1 MLRTLLTGSSGQI
14 GGALVRPLSAIG
26 TVIAPSRHELDLSA
40 PETITVALDRI
51 APELIINPA
60 AYTAVDRA
68 EDEEALAFRVNAEAP
83 RCMASWAAAHLVPL
97 IHLSTDYVF
106 DGSGEQP
113 WREDDRPA
121 PLSVYGASKLRGEE
135 AVRAAD
141 GPHLIIRTSWVYA
154 VRGAN
159 FMHTIARLAGDHA
172 ELRVVADQVGAPTSA
187 SAIAEALCAI
197 LSGSPVDLTSRL
209 AASGGLVHLAC
220 GGETSWHG
228 FAVAIVEGLRA
239 RGVTMRVERI
249 VPIPSSEYPTRA
261 RRPRNSRLE
270 QARLSKVFGI
280 ALPPWQDA
288 LAHELDLLARRTP
301 AIAGAAK

>member
-26 TVIAPSRHELDLSA
+26 TVIAPSRHELDLSS
-40 PETITVALDRI
+40 PDTITIALDRI
-51 APELIINPA
+51 GPELIINPA

-68 EDEEALAFRVNAEAP
+68 EDEKALAFRVNAEAP
-83 RCMASWAAAHLVPL
+83 RCMAAWAAAHAVPL

-113 WREDDRPA
+113 WREDDPPA

-135 AVRAAD
+135 AVRAAR
-141 GPHLIIRTSWVYA
+141 GPHLIIRTSWVYS

-159 FMHTIARLAGDHA
+159 FMHTIARLASDHA
-172 ELRVVADQVGAPTSA
+172 ELRIVADQVGAPTSA
-187 SAIAEALCAI
+187 RAIAEALCAI
-197 LSGSPVDLTSRL
+197 LARSAGDLTSGL

-228 FAVAIVEGLRA
+228 FAVAIVEGLRM
-239 RGVTMRVERI
+239 RGIPLGVERI
-249 VPIPSSEYPTRA
+249 VPIASNEYPTRA

-270 QARLSKVFGI
+270 QARLSNVFGI
-280 ALPPWQDA
+280 ALPPWEDA
-288 LAHELDLLARRTP
+288 LALELDLLARATTP
-301 AIAGAAK
+301 IAGTAK